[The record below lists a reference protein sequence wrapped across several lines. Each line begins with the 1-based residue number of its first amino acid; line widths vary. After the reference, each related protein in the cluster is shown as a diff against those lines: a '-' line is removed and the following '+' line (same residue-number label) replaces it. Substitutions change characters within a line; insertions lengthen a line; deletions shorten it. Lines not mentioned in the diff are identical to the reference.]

1 MRKKQ
6 RGIIQIYTGNGKG
19 KTTAAVGQAVRAAG
33 SGLKV
38 VFFQFF
44 KSSALKSGE
53 EKTLKNIKNID
64 YIKFN
69 QKSPFFDK
77 GLDLDSLK
85 KRVVRDMGAVERAIC
100 SGEYDMA
107 VLDEA
112 VYAAEYN
119 LFMEKDFIKILKK
132 RKEKT
137 EVVITGRNASEK
149 LCAAADLVTEM
160 REIKHP
166 FKKGIKMKKG
176 REY

>member
-1 MRKKQ
+1 MREKQ
-6 RGIIQIYTGNGKG
+6 RGIIQIYTGDGKG

-44 KSSALKSGE
+44 KSGVLKSGE
-53 EKTLKNIKNID
+53 EEILKNIKNID
-64 YIKFN
+64 YVKFD

-77 GLDLDSLK
+77 GFDLDSLK
-85 KRVVRDMGAVERAIC
+85 KRVARDMGTAERALC

-112 VYAAEYN
+112 VYAAAYN
-119 LFMEKDFIKILKK
+119 LFMEKDFIEILKK
-132 RKEKT
+132 RKGKT
-137 EVVITGRNASEK
+137 EVIITGRNASEEI
-149 LCAAADLVTEM
+149 CAAADLVTEM